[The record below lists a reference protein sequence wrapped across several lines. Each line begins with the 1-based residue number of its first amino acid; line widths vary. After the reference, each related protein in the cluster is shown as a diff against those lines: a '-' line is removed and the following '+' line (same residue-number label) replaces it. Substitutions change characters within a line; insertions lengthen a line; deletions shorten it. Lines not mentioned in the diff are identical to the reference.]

1 MAERFESIP
10 LSDFRKQTFLDWLCT
25 PVKEREPKTI
35 IDMAEQ
41 LQVSRRTLQNW
52 REDKEFIE
60 AWEKRYI
67 KTIGDPSKKSEIM
80 ATLFATATD
89 PDDPKHVQAAKA
101 YFEIEGSLRP
111 ARMEVQVTRPAAE
124 LTDEELD
131 AILADKI
138 SSERQAREA
147 SFRGGH
153 CFALPAFRA

>member
-1 MAERFESIP
+1 MAERWESIP

-80 ATLFATATD
+80 GTLYATATD

-111 ARMEVQVTRPAAE
+111 AKMEVQVTRPAAE

-138 SSERQAREA
+138 SSEKQARNA
-147 SFRGGH
+147 S
-153 CFALPAFRA
+153 